1 MTNYRHPKN
10 NPDSCP
16 CNITKYDD
24 CRNADDIEV
33 ISFDKLTDYA
43 PSELIVLPS
52 GQCITKDNLSLMETW
67 KDPFTNKELSFDN
80 EFCDMSEACV
90 RDRDRD
96 QARDQARDRDRG
108 QAQWQAII
116 EEHQRLAARPEM
128 QERFRNRQIQQ
139 EEEDLQEQRLQLY
152 QNGVELIMGI
162 IFTILGIAGQ
172 SARNIIRNFVAF
184 LRFLYGLG
192 YQGGLTLAAV
202 IYIQL
207 LIDPNVIVIGAVAAQ
222 PILTIF
228 QRIVA
233 IMNFFGQ
240 NGGTSLSTVY
250 KKKHTSNNNTI
261 KTTQETVVNNLT
273 ENIEM
278 KPEKVVKNLTT
289 NIDKILKLITKTNDK
304 KSMAFI
310 TSIKELKSI
319 INDTQFGKTLN
330 YKETKYSSKEI
341 YIILNGIS
349 GTRKSSSGTRKSSS
363 GTRKSSSGTQKSSSG
378 SGSGRKRKSKR
389 KYKTI

>member
-24 CRNADDIEV
+24 CRNADDVEI
-33 ISFDKLTDYA
+33 ISYEDLKDYT

-90 RDRDRD
+90 RGRDRERGRERDRD
-96 QARDQARDRDRG
+96 

-139 EEEDLQEQRLQLY
+139 EEEERLQLY
-152 QNGVELIMGI
+152 QNGVDLIMGI

-172 SARNIIRNFVAF
+172 SARNIIRNFIEF

-207 LIDPNVIVIGAVAAQ
+207 LFDPNVIVLGTIVGAVNVQ
-222 PILTIF
+222 PILAIL

-240 NGGTSLSTVY
+240 NGGTSLR
-250 KKKHTSNNNTI
+250 TSNNNTI

-273 ENIEM
+273 ENIKM
-278 KPEKVVKNLTT
+278 KPEKVIKNLTT
-289 NIDKILKLITKTNDK
+289 NINKILKLKTNDK
-304 KSMAFI
+304 KSMEFI
-310 TSIKELKSI
+310 TSIEELKSI
-319 INDTQFGKTLN
+319 INDTQFVKTLN
-330 YKETKYSSKEI
+330 YKEKIYSI
-341 YIILNGIS
+341 TGN
-349 GTRKSSSGTRKSSS
+349 RKSSIKKSSIKRTPSSRRSGTKKSSS
-363 GTRKSSSGTQKSSSG
+363 RTKKSSSRSGTKKSSIKRTQASRRSG
-378 SGSGRKRKSKR
+378 AR
-389 KYKTI
+389 TI

>member
-1 MTNYRHPKN
+1 MTTNYRHPKN

-24 CRNADDIEV
+24 CRNADDIEI
-33 ISFDKLTDYA
+33 ISYEDLKDYS

-52 GQCITKDNLSLMETW
+52 GQCITKANLSLMETW
-67 KDPFTNKELSFDN
+67 KDPFTNKALSFDN

-90 RDRDRD
+90 RGRDRDRD
-96 QARDQARDRDRG
+96 RDRDRARDQARGRG

-139 EEEDLQEQRLQLY
+139 EEEERLQLY
-152 QNGVELIMGI
+152 QNGVDLIMGI

-172 SARNIIRNFVAF
+172 SARNIIRNFIEF

-207 LIDPNVIVIGAVAAQ
+207 LFDPNVIVLGTIVGAVNVQ
-222 PILTIF
+222 PILAIL

-240 NGGTSLSTVY
+240 NGGSSLSTVY

-273 ENIEM
+273 KNIKM

-289 NIDKILKLITKTNDK
+289 NINKILKLKTNDK
-304 KSMAFI
+304 KSMQFI

-319 INDTQFGKTLN
+319 INDTQFVKTLN
-330 YKETKYSSKEI
+330 YKEKIYSITGKRKSSIKKSLRRSGTKKSSNKRTPSSRRSGTKKSSIKRNTSSKR
-341 YIILNGIS
+341 S
-349 GTRKSSSGTRKSSS
+349 GTRTR
-363 GTRKSSSGTQKSSSG
+363 
-378 SGSGRKRKSKR
+378 
-389 KYKTI
+389 

>member
-24 CRNADDIEV
+24 CRNADDIEI
-33 ISFDKLTDYA
+33 ISYEDLKDYT
-43 PSELIVLPS
+43 PSDLIVLPS

-67 KDPFTNKELSFDN
+67 KDPFTNKALSFDN

-90 RDRDRD
+90 RGRD
-96 QARDQARDRDRG
+96 QDRG
-108 QAQWQAII
+108 RERGRDQAQWQAII

-139 EEEDLQEQRLQLY
+139 EEEELQEQRLQLY
-152 QNGVELIMGI
+152 QNGVDLIMGI

-172 SARNIIRNFVAF
+172 SARNIIRNFIEF

-207 LIDPNVIVIGAVAAQ
+207 LFDPNVIVLGTIVGAVNVQ
-222 PILTIF
+222 PILAIL

-240 NGGTSLSTVY
+240 NGGTSLST
-250 KKKHTSNNNTI
+250 SNNNTI

-273 ENIEM
+273 KNIKM

-289 NIDKILKLITKTNDK
+289 NINKILKLKTNDK
-304 KSMAFI
+304 KSMEFI
-310 TSIKELKSI
+310 TSINELKSI
-319 INDTQFGKTLN
+319 INDTQFVKTLN
-330 YKETKYSSKEI
+330 YKEKIYSITGNRKTSIKKSSRR
-341 YIILNGIS
+341 S
-349 GTRKSSSGTRKSSS
+349 GTKKSSIKKSSRRSGTKKSSIK
-363 GTRKSSSGTQKSSSG
+363 KSSRRS
-378 SGSGRKRKSKR
+378 RAR
-389 KYKTI
+389 TI

>member
-1 MTNYRHPKN
+1 MTTNYRHPKN

-16 CNITKYDD
+16 CNITKYDE

-52 GQCITKDNLSLMETW
+52 GQCITKNNLSLMETW
-67 KDPFTNKELSFDN
+67 KDPFTNKALSIDN
-80 EFCDMSEACV
+80 EFCDSSKACE
-90 RDRDRD
+90 
-96 QARDQARDRDRG
+96 RDRG
-108 QAQWQAII
+108 QARGQEPWQAII

-222 PILTIF
+222 PILAIF

-240 NGGTSLSTVY
+240 NGGSSRSRSLSTVY

-261 KTTQETVVNNLT
+261 KTTQETVVKNLT

-289 NIDKILKLITKTNDK
+289 NIDKILKLNDK

-330 YKETKYSSKEI
+330 YNENI
-341 YIILNGIS
+341 YGIS
-349 GTRKSSSGTRKSSS
+349 GTGNSSSRTKKSSTRSRSGTK
-363 GTRKSSSGTQKSSSG
+363 
-378 SGSGRKRKSKR
+378 KRAR
-389 KYKTI
+389 TI

>member
-1 MTNYRHPKN
+1 MTTNYRHPKN

-16 CNITKYDD
+16 CNITKYDE

-52 GQCITKDNLSLMETW
+52 GQCITKNNLSLMETW
-67 KDPFTNKELSFDN
+67 KDPFTNKALSIDN
-80 EFCDMSEACV
+80 EFCDSSKACE
-90 RDRDRD
+90 RDRD
-96 QARDQARDRDRG
+96 RDRDRG
-108 QAQWQAII
+108 QEPWQAII

-222 PILTIF
+222 PILAIF

-240 NGGTSLSTVY
+240 NGGSSRSRSLSTVY

-261 KTTQETVVNNLT
+261 KTTQETVVKNLT

-289 NIDKILKLITKTNDK
+289 NIDKILKLNDK

-330 YKETKYSSKEI
+330 YNENI
-341 YIILNGIS
+341 YGIS
-349 GTRKSSSGTRKSSS
+349 GTGNSSSRTKKSSTRTKKSSTRTKKSSSRTKKSSS
-363 GTRKSSSGTQKSSSG
+363 RTKKSSTRTKKSSTRSRSGTK
-378 SGSGRKRKSKR
+378 KRAR
-389 KYKTI
+389 TI

>member
-1 MTNYRHPKN
+1 MTTNYRHPKN

-24 CRNADDIEV
+24 CRNADDIEI
-33 ISFDKLTDYA
+33 ISYEDLKDYS

-52 GQCITKDNLSLMETW
+52 GQCITKANLSLMETW
-67 KDPFTNKELSFDN
+67 KDPFTNKALSFDN

-90 RDRDRD
+90 RDRGRDRD
-96 QARDQARDRDRG
+96 RDRDRDRG

-139 EEEDLQEQRLQLY
+139 EEEERLQLY
-152 QNGVELIMGI
+152 QNGVDLIMGI

-172 SARNIIRNFVAF
+172 SARNIIRNFVEF

-207 LIDPNVIVIGAVAAQ
+207 LFDPNVIVIGTIVGAVNVQ
-222 PILTIF
+222 PILAIL

-240 NGGTSLSTVY
+240 NGGSSLSTVY

-273 ENIEM
+273 KNIKM

-289 NIDKILKLITKTNDK
+289 NINKILKLKTNDK
-304 KSMAFI
+304 KSMQFI

-349 GTRKSSSGTRKSSS
+349 GTQKSSSGTRKSSS
-363 GTRKSSSGTQKSSSG
+363 GTRKSSSGTRKSSSG

>member
-24 CRNADDIEV
+24 CRNADDIEI
-33 ISFDKLTDYA
+33 ISYEDLKDYT

-52 GQCITKDNLSLMETW
+52 GQCITKANLSLMETW
-67 KDPFTNKELSFDN
+67 KDPFTNKSLSFDN

-90 RDRDRD
+90 RGR
-96 QARDQARDRDRG
+96 ARDQARDRGRG

-116 EEHQRLAARPEM
+116 EEHQRLAALPEM

-139 EEEDLQEQRLQLY
+139 EEEERLQLY
-152 QNGVELIMGI
+152 QNGVDLIMGI

-172 SARNIIRNFVAF
+172 SARNIIRNFVEF

-207 LIDPNVIVIGAVAAQ
+207 LFDPNVIVIGTIVGAVNVQ
-222 PILTIF
+222 PILAIL

-240 NGGTSLSTVY
+240 NGGSSRSTGY
-250 KKKHTSNNNTI
+250 KKKHTTKNNTI

-273 ENIEM
+273 KNIKM

-289 NIDKILKLITKTNDK
+289 NINKILKLKTKINDK

-330 YKETKYSSKEI
+330 YNENI
-341 YIILNGIS
+341 YGIS
-349 GTRKSSSGTRKSSS
+349 GIRKSSIKRNTSSRRRGTKKRAT
-363 GTRKSSSGTQKSSSG
+363 TRQ
-378 SGSGRKRKSKR
+378 
-389 KYKTI
+389 

>member
-1 MTNYRHPKN
+1 MTTNYRHPKN

-24 CRNADDIEV
+24 CRNADDIEI
-33 ISFDKLTDYA
+33 ISYEDLKDYS

-52 GQCITKDNLSLMETW
+52 GQCITKANLSLMETW
-67 KDPFTNKELSFDN
+67 KDPFTNKALSFDN

-90 RDRDRD
+90 RGRDRDRD
-96 QARDQARDRDRG
+96 RDRDRARDQARGRG

-139 EEEDLQEQRLQLY
+139 EEEERLQLY
-152 QNGVELIMGI
+152 QNGVDLIMGI

-172 SARNIIRNFVAF
+172 SARNIIRNFIEF

-222 PILTIF
+222 PIIAIF

-273 ENIEM
+273 KNIKM

-289 NIDKILKLITKTNDK
+289 NINKILKLKTNDK
-304 KSMAFI
+304 KSMQFI

-319 INDTQFGKTLN
+319 INDTQFVKTLN
-330 YKETKYSSKEI
+330 YKEKIYSITGKRKSSIKKSLRRSGTKKSSIKRNTSSKR
-341 YIILNGIS
+341 S
-349 GTRKSSSGTRKSSS
+349 GTRTR
-363 GTRKSSSGTQKSSSG
+363 
-378 SGSGRKRKSKR
+378 
-389 KYKTI
+389 